1 MNLKRISLVVLI
13 LAFVQTALQ
22 VLGYFQTQYQLV
34 SPIIPSSII
43 DKLSA
48 PHLKL
53 AAVSFTLSLLSL
65 IARYKG
71 KYRVSLV
78 LSIVALLF
86 PPLYIEYT
94 G

>member
-1 MNLKRISLVVLI
+1 MSLKRISLVVLI

-48 PHLKL
+48 PYLKQG
-53 AAVSFTLSLLSL
+53 VN
-65 IARYKG
+65 YG
-71 KYRVSLV
+71 
-78 LSIVALLF
+78 
-86 PPLYIEYT
+86 
-94 G
+94 